1 MKKYFLLLILCTGQ
15 LIGQSI
21 PVGMTFYETYVRT
34 TQLTGEDDA
43 VISYCIRPVHHPYA
57 TKAKRPFA
65 HQNPL
70 ADVTASYSKWGLLQ
84 DSTKGPWMYSDG
96 ELAGLGS
103 QTSAIP
109 NFPSLGS

>member
-1 MKKYFLLLILCTGQ
+1 MKKYLLLLILCPGH

-34 TQLTGEDDA
+34 AQLTGEDDA
-43 VISYCIRPVHHPYA
+43 VISYCIRPVHHPYS

-70 ADVTASYSKWGLLQ
+70 ASIDSSYSRRGLNQ
-84 DSTKGPWMYSDG
+84 
-96 ELAGLGS
+96 
-103 QTSAIP
+103 
-109 NFPSLGS
+109 